1 MLTSNSHILVFVL
14 AAEWICAKICFPLNV
29 FVCLRDHVPL
39 SVSAVGCTNSVQVVP
54 NSGGEQELQM
64 GNQHYSAD
72 QINMASKF
80 VCTGLTNFVLVL
92 SLNCEPVPY
101 FIRSHCTLIHLQKQC
116 SQLCITFIQAQEL
129 EIFGATV

>member
-14 AAEWICAKICFPLNV
+14 ATEWICAKNSFPLNV
-29 FVCLRDHVPL
+29 FVCLRDHLPL
-39 SVSAVGCTNSVQVVP
+39 SVSAVGCTNSVPAVP

-64 GNQHYSAD
+64 GNQYYSTD

-80 VCTGLTNFVLVL
+80 VRTGLTHFVLVL

-101 FIRSHCTLIHLQKQC
+101 LIRSDCTVIHFQKQC